1 VGGGSCSPV
10 SRSASSPS
18 ASISWVG
25 ASMRSS
31 TRACGGVEVPLLSVR
46 NLKVHFKV
54 QKGWVRAVDGVSL
67 EVDEGETV
75 GLVGESGCGKT
86 TLAYA
91 ITQLLPANA
100 YVLGGEIIFGGESA
114 VSRYRAEY
122 WQLAES
128 RMRTEMEALK
138 AKLRGIPKTPN
149 DSNPDAVAIEERIEK
164 VEDPLADTYR
174 KYLAKE
180 INVLRSR
187 LEAVAHRAEAGD
199 PKAARLPRGAA
210 APYQAANQG
219 GGPLAVTR
227 LQDGRLP
234 GYHPQL
240 KAIPRKQ

>member
-1 VGGGSCSPV
+1 
-10 SRSASSPS
+10 
-18 ASISWVG
+18 
-25 ASMRSS
+25 MRSS
-31 TRACGGVEVPLLSVR
+31 IRDFGGVEVPLLSVR

-138 AKLRGIPKTPN
+138 AKLGGIPKTPN
-149 DSNPDAVAIEERIEK
+149 DSNPDAVALEERIEK
-164 VEDPLADTYR
+164 LEDPLADTYR

-187 LEAVAHRAEAGD
+187 LQTAADPAEGGRPEA
-199 PKAARLPRGAA
+199 AALPRLGA
-210 APYQAANQG
+210 
-219 GGPLAVTR
+219 GPLA
-227 LQDGRLP
+227 GRE
-234 GYHPQL
+234 
-240 KAIPRKQ
+240 PRGGP